1 MQPDPT
7 NLIERIGLTTPL
19 IGFYDSP
26 DPAPFAPLVKPGLG
40 KGTCAST
47 GSGSRERRSTSP
59 NATLAAVELV
69 TGSATSRPDRE
80 RALSGFSWMTRG

>member
-40 KGTCAST
+40 KGTCVFGFYRQWLKGKT
-47 GSGSRERRSTSP
+47 LHITER
-59 NATLAAVELV
+59 NFGCGGA
-69 TGSATSRPDRE
+69 GHWPDRE